1 MVDGD
6 LSPINKRLLNI
17 VSFNVNS
24 ITHGNRIEQLSSLCR
39 EINAD
44 IICLQET
51 KLDDSI
57 SPTLYKLDG
66 FNVETRHRNIH
77 GGGVSVYIKEHIPY
91 VRMSKLE
98 SKTLEHISI
107 DIIVN
112 HKKYSINN
120 FYRPPNNLS
129 EDKQKFL
136 EDMKQCLTKLK
147 SHRVKQTCLIGDFN
161 FGSCYA
167 ANMNLNPLPLD
178 NKAPDLFLEQGFY
191 QQIDR
196 PTRQA
201 RLSSSLIDL
210 GIPKGVYHF

>member
-1 MVDGD
+1 MSTVSSDSISSDSDFDVKTVNMVDGD

-98 SKTLEHISI
+98 STFRKH
-107 DIIVN
+107 
-112 HKKYSINN
+112 
-120 FYRPPNNLS
+120 
-129 EDKQKFL
+129 FL
-136 EDMKQCLTKLK
+136 
-147 SHRVKQTCLIGDFN
+147 
-161 FGSCYA
+161 
-167 ANMNLNPLPLD
+167 
-178 NKAPDLFLEQGFY
+178 
-191 QQIDR
+191 
-196 PTRQA
+196 
-201 RLSSSLIDL
+201 RLQ
-210 GIPKGVYHF
+210 